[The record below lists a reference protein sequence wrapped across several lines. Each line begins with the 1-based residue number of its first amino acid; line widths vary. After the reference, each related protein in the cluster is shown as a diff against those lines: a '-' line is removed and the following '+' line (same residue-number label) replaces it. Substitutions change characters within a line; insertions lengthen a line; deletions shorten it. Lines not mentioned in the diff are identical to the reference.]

1 MGQIYKTRA
10 KVQRLRS
17 GFCMLTGQAHQKAF
31 PVLLQSRP
39 QLRIRFV

>member
-17 GFCMLTGQAHQKAF
+17 GFWF
-31 PVLLQSRP
+31 WSN
-39 QLRIRFV
+39 F

>member
-17 GFCMLTGQAHQKAF
+17 GFWF
-31 PVLLQSRP
+31 WSY
-39 QLRIRFV
+39 F